1 MNYLIAQWEE
11 HIENESWLSPTYS
24 INAGYNNKSVEEI
37 AKKLSLNKEKNR
49 VEVYELPTSTLC
61 EYIIGEKIK

>member
-24 INAGYNNKSVEEI
+24 INAGYNNKTVEEF
-37 AKKLSLNKEKNR
+37 AEKLSLNKEKNR

-61 EYIIGEKIK
+61 EYIKGEKIK